1 MAVWL
6 GSACASSAALPLEA
20 EVSPA
25 AAEALP
31 APVAEPAI
39 EEAPLE
45 QVAPGGEASPASPG
59 LPIGARAP
67 SFVLQDQVGREVAL
81 ESLLEAGPVAL
92 VFFRSAGW

>member
-6 GSACASSAALPLEA
+6 ASACASSPLPLEA

-31 APVAEPAI
+31 APEAGPAI
-39 EEAPLE
+39 EEALLE
-45 QVAPGGEASPASPG
+45 QAAAGGDASPASPG

-67 SFVLQDQVGREVAL
+67 SVVLQDQEGREVAL
-81 ESLLEAGPVAL
+81 ESLLETGPVAL